1 MAKIEQFSP
10 ANLDEVRA
18 AMKAAMEDVEK
29 KFGIKVGLG
38 KITYTGNEFS
48 MKVTSMVVNP
58 KTAVAAADNVD
69 PKWVSNF
76 MRNYLSFGL
85 KSTDLGRKLKYQG
98 SEFVLVGARSAN
110 ARLPLVVRNVATGEL
125 RTFSTSL
132 AHSSMV

>member
-48 MKVTSMVVNP
+48 MKVTSMVVNS
-58 KTAVAAADNVD
+58 KTAVAAESNVD

-76 MRNYLSFGL
+76 MRNHLSFGL
-85 KSTDLGRKLKYQG
+85 KSSDLGRKLKYNG
-98 SEFVLVGARSAN
+98 DDYVLVGARSAN
-110 ARLPLVVRNVATGEL
+110 ARLPLVVRHVKSNEL
-125 RTFSTSL
+125 RSFSTAL
-132 AHSSMV
+132 ALRSMI

>member
-10 ANLDEVRA
+10 ANLDQVRA
-18 AMKAAMEDVEK
+18 EMVKALAEVEK

-38 KITYTGNEFS
+38 KITYTGEEFS
-48 MKVTSMVVNP
+48 MKVTSMVVNS
-58 KTAVAAADNVD
+58 KNESVAADNVD

-85 KSTDLGRKLKYQG
+85 RREDLGRSLKYDG
-98 SEFVLVGARSAN
+98 KTYTLVGARSAN
-110 ARLPLVVRNVATGEL
+110 ARLPLVVRETSTGIL

-132 AHSSMV
+132 AQRSFV

>member
-10 ANLDEVRA
+10 ANLDQVRA
-18 AMKAAMEDVEK
+18 EMVKAMAEVEK

-38 KITYTGNEFS
+38 KITYTGEEFS
-48 MKVTSMVVNP
+48 MKVTSMVVNS
-58 KTAVAAADNVD
+58 KNESVVADNVD

-85 KSTDLGRKLKYQG
+85 RREDLGRSLKYDG
-98 SEFVLVGARSAN
+98 KTYTLVGARSAN
-110 ARLPLVVRNVATGEL
+110 ARLPLVVREAGTGIL

-132 AHSSMV
+132 AQRSFV